1 MNESPAAVPSPPVE
15 SYRDRVARAIARIAA
30 DIDHDVISSGDRAAL
45 RRGWESGPGP
55 AFWRLA
61 VHRLE
66 PLGLATTKREEQ
78 GWSIVVAGI
87 AHTYQLPRSGL
98 RFGRAAATAEVSEM
112 RLLRLLRSEGP
123 TLHRILR
130 GVVHQLAQAG
140 LGFDWLDPALLVL
153 RDGQPGRRNVERR
166 IARDYYRSLP
176 RETET

>member
-1 MNESPAAVPSPPVE
+1 MNEPSAAAPARPKRHRE
-15 SYRDRVARAIARIAA
+15 RVAGAIARIAA
-30 DIDHDVISSGDRAAL
+30 DIDHDAISPGDRAAL

-66 PLGLATTKREEQ
+66 PLDLAVTKREEE

-87 AHTYQLPRSGL
+87 AHTYQLPRSGPK
-98 RFGRAAATAEVSEM
+98 FGAAAATAKVAEM

-153 RDGQPGRRNVERR
+153 RDGQPRRREIERR
-166 IARDYYRSLP
+166 IAKDYYRSLP
-176 RETET
+176 RETEA